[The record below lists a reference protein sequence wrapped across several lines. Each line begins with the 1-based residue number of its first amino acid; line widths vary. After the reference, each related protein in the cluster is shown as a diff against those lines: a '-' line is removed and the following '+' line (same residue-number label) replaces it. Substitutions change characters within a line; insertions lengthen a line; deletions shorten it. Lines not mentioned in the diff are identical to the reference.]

1 MLYNKIMNKNPDS
14 IPPTQKIKGVLSL
27 AILFVIAILIGLF
40 VLEVGKSIYRDFT
53 KSPSISQE
61 EIDAKMEWDAIQ
73 DMLDREAEIQK
84 IQNQEAEDRMREEI
98 YDEIEGRN

>member
-1 MLYNKIMNKNPDS
+1 MDKDADS
-14 IPPTQKIKGVLSL
+14 IPPTQKIKGVLSF
-27 AILFVIAILIGLF
+27 AILTVIALLIGLF
-40 VLEVGKSIYRDFT
+40 VIEVGKSIYEDFT

-98 YDEIEGRN
+98 YDEIEGRD

>member
-1 MLYNKIMNKNPDS
+1 MNKNTDS

-40 VLEVGKSIYRDFT
+40 VLEVVKSIYRDFT

-73 DMLDREAEIQK
+73 DMLDTEAEIEN

>member
-1 MLYNKIMNKNPDS
+1 MSKNSDS
-14 IPPTQKIKGVLSL
+14 IPLTQKIKGVLSL
-27 AILFVIAILIGLF
+27 AVLFVFALLIGLF

-98 YDEIEGRN
+98 YDEIKGRN

>member
-1 MLYNKIMNKNPDS
+1 MGDNTGSN
-14 IPPTQKIKGVLSL
+14 PPTQKIKGVLSL
-27 AILFVIAILIGLF
+27 AILVSIALLIGLF

-53 KSPSISQE
+53 KSPSISQD

-98 YDEIEGRN
+98 YDEIEGRD